1 MGDWSFLGRLLT
13 EVQNHSTVIGKIWL
27 TALLIFR
34 ILLVT
39 LVGDA
44 VYGDEQSKFTCNTL
58 QPGCT
63 NVCYNSFAPISHLR
77 FWIFQI
83 VLVATPSIFYIV
95 CVLHQVALEE
105 RLDVERDRLLE
116 LWLRQEASRQAF
128 PGAGSGGLL
137 PSISLQGQSAEEEEE
152 EGLPRLPDSASQDPV
167 HLANRVLIIYIA
179 HVVLRSFLELG
190 FLVGQYYLFGFDV
203 PHLFRCETYPC
214 PTQTDCFVSRATEKM
229 IFLNFMFGVG
239 LGCFFLNLAELHY
252 LGWLFTFRML
262 FRACV
267 NCCQHLGKASPPHGP
282 RLLPL
287 LDSSQQRMLL
297 EASLLPAWG
306 SGHPGPQHTVV
317 PVTLDA
323 GQAALEGHADRKSTK
338 EKPPKMP
345 PRKKSWL

>member
-1 MGDWSFLGRLLT
+1 MGDWSFLGRLLS

-105 RLDVERDRLLE
+105 RMDVERDRLLE
-116 LWLRQEASRQAF
+116 LWQRLAPA
-128 PGAGSGGLL
+128 PGDVLPGVGSGVLVASSSFEDG
-137 PSISLQGQSAEEEEE
+137 SLEEEEV
-152 EGLPRLPDSASQDPV
+152 LPKHLQATSQDPI
-167 HLANRVLIIYIA
+167 HLANRALIIYIA

-203 PHLFRCETYPC
+203 PHLYRCETYPC
-214 PTQTDCFVSRATEKM
+214 PTKTDCFVSRATEKM

-239 LGCFFLNLAELHY
+239 LGCFLLNLAELHY

-262 FRACV
+262 FKACV
-267 NCCQHLGKASPPHGP
+267 NCCQYLGKAPPAHRP

-287 LDSSQQRMLL
+287 LDSSQERILL

-306 SGHPGPQHTVV
+306 SGHLAAQHAVIPLTIDAGR
-317 PVTLDA
+317 PTLDLTS
-323 GQAALEGHADRKSTK
+323 QQEKS
-338 EKPPKMP
+338 PRMP
-345 PRKKSWL
+345 ARKKSWL

>member
-95 CVLHQVALEE
+95 CLLHQVALEE
-105 RLDVERDRLLE
+105 RLEVERDGLLE
-116 LWLRQEASRQAF
+116 LWLRQAASRQAF
-128 PGAGSGGLL
+128 PGSGGLV
-137 PSISLQGQSAEEEEE
+137 PSIPLEGQSVDGE
-152 EGLPRLPDSASQDPV
+152 EGLPRPASQDPV
-167 HLANRVLIIYIA
+167 QLANRVLVIYIV

-214 PTQTDCFVSRATEKM
+214 PTQTDCFVSRATEKT

-267 NCCQHLGKASPPHGP
+267 NCCQYLGKASPPHRP
-282 RLLPL
+282 WLLPL

-306 SGHPGPQHTVV
+306 SGHPVHTVV
-317 PVTLDA
+317 PVTMDA
-323 GQAALEGHADRKSTK
+323 AQSALEGHTNHKSTK

-345 PRKKSWL
+345 LRKKSWL

>member
-44 VYGDEQSKFTCNTL
+44 VYGDEQAKFTCNTL

-95 CVLHQVALEE
+95 CVIHQVALEE
-105 RLDVERDRLLE
+105 RMDVERDRLLE
-116 LWLRQEASRQAF
+116 LWQNQATSQRVF
-128 PGAGSGGLL
+128 PRSGSGVLVASSSFEDQSLNEDEIL
-137 PSISLQGQSAEEEEE
+137 PKHLRSPSLDPNQ
-152 EGLPRLPDSASQDPV
+152 LASQ
-167 HLANRVLIIYIA
+167 VLIIYIA

-190 FLVGQYYLFGFDV
+190 FLVGQYYLFGFEV
-203 PHLFRCETYPC
+203 PYLFHCETYPC
-214 PTQTDCFVSRATEKM
+214 PTKTDCFVSRATEKM

-239 LGCFFLNLAELHY
+239 LGCFLLNLAELHY

-262 FRACV
+262 FKACV
-267 NCCQHLGKASPPHGP
+267 NCCQYLGKTSSSHRPW
-282 RLLPL
+282 LLPL
-287 LDSSQQRMLL
+287 LDPSPERMVL
-297 EASLLPAWG
+297 EASLLSAWG
-306 SGHPGPQHTVV
+306 SGHAQPKHTMI
-317 PVTLDA
+317 PVTMDS
-323 GQAALEGHADRKSTK
+323 GQPALEGQRDHKSK
-338 EKPPKMP
+338 QEMDPKMP
-345 PRKKSWL
+345 PSKKSWL